1 MIRTVLVRSAATDVL
16 RNVGGDPD
24 DAVLVTQCL
33 SNELQVRERARTKLV
48 RRYDKLVYG
57 LAYLMMKNRHDAEDA
72 AQGTFEKVFKKLHRY
87 RSTGPLQAWVMT
99 TCRNHCLDLHRCGA
113 RAGRSPVSLD
123 DLDLADRANA
133 VDLDLAIDVQTLIK
147 TLPRAEQEALYFYL
161 LGYTSREAADS
172 KKTAPSTIRSRLS
185 RALDKLGR
193 ELRGNV
199 A

>member
-1 MIRTVLVRSAATDVL
+1 M
-16 RNVGGDPD
+16 GGDPD

-33 SNELQVRERARTKLV
+33 SNDKQVRERACTELFC
-48 RRYDKLVYG
+48 RYDKLVYG
-57 LAYLMMKNRHDAEDA
+57 LAYLMMNNRQDAEDA
-72 AQGTFEKVFKKLHRY
+72 AQGTFEKVFKRLHRY

-113 RAGRSPVSLD
+113 RWARRSPVSLD

-147 TLPRAEQEALYFYL
+147 TLPRAEQEALHFYL